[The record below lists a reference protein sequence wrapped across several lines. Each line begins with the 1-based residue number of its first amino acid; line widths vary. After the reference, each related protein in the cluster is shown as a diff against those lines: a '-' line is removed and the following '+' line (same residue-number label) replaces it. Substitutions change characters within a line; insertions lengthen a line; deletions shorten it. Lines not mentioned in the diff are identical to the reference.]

1 MLADAASLEHLCCSF
16 SLLSS
21 VFQLQNRECLLS
33 SKLIFLGVTSCVLLA
48 VLLPFYECLQCW
60 CVMIHVWVFFWLSN
74 WLFRTYWLDHKL
86 TANVFRCQSHNC
98 HVSCVRLVFIYLFIS
113 PLKLQLLALRSCLAF
128 VPTLK
133 SSADTGVRNVP
144 WYLMS
149 GSILASFSLAFWR
162 IRAADSWCEILAVS
176 HSLMTVAHETA
187 QVKIIQKKN
196 HHICQ

>member
-1 MLADAASLEHLCCSF
+1 MSSDANLIIVMLAAFTWYL
-16 SLLSS
+16 
-21 VFQLQNRECLLS
+21 
-33 SKLIFLGVTSCVLLA
+33 
-48 VLLPFYECLQCW
+48 
-60 CVMIHVWVFFWLSN
+60 
-74 WLFRTYWLDHKL
+74 
-86 TANVFRCQSHNC
+86 
-98 HVSCVRLVFIYLFIS
+98 FIYLFIS

-187 QVKIIQKKN
+187 QVKIIQKKIITFVSNNSFLTGMKQMKLSVSKHRASKDFVEN
-196 HHICQ
+196 HQQLSSVWIRGFFFFF